1 MGRRIQG
8 KKVLL
13 LHAPYNEYAFGKK
26 WKVNRSLSPPLGL
39 LYLGSPLLKEDYNVL
54 FIDLNVDRMSR
65 KEFLNI
71 IEVHDFIL
79 ITCYTLTLNNVKK
92 IIKDIKKVNKKAH
105 ILCGG
110 PHCNITHEYIEG
122 SFLTCFGE
130 CEGYIT
136 RILNSIITKES
147 LEDIPGLIYKKDG
160 ELVKNSGV
168 MKIDN
173 LDLSIFPAWEL
184 IDKKKY
190 GYVGNARLDLAWIMS
205 TRGCPFNCYFC
216 ARMLYSKYRERSV
229 DNVVAELKSL
239 VKQGYKYIA
248 FGDDNFLLN
257 KNRVHEIMDRIILE
271 KINIKMAVQ
280 GRVDSADFNLFQ
292 KMRKAGVIA
301 IFFGIESANQDVLDF
316 YNKKTTVE
324 QGIEAIK
331 TANQAGL
338 ITVGFFIIGAPFETD
353 KHIKQNLE
361 YFNNVPLDLISCY
374 DLTYVVGT
382 QLWKN
387 AVKKGIIEKSELF
400 VRADKKTSNY
410 SSEEISEIKND
421 FIKRFYKNPRR
432 LLRIQSKALRLGEL
446 GLIYKGL
453 LNVGVILSK
462 MRGSTTV

>member
-1 MGRRIQG
+1 MGRRVQG

-13 LHAPYNEYAFGKK
+13 LHAPYNEYAFGKR
-26 WKVNRSLSPPLGL
+26 WKANRSLSPPLGL

-160 ELVKNSGV
+160 ELVKNSGI

-229 DNVVAELKSL
+229 DNVVTELKSL

-257 KNRVHEIMDRIILE
+257 KNRVHEIMDRIILD
-271 KINIKMAVQ
+271 KINIKMAIQ

-338 ITVGFFIIGAPFETD
+338 ITVGFFMIGAPFETD

-400 VRADKKTSNY
+400 VRADKKISNY

-432 LLRIQSKALRLGEL
+432 LLRIQYKALRLGEL

-453 LNVGVILSK
+453 LNVGAILSK
-462 MRGSTTV
+462 MRGSTTA

>member
-1 MGRRIQG
+1 MKEDLG
-8 KKVLL
+8 KNVLL
-13 LHAPYNEYAFGKK
+13 LHAPIAQYTFGKK
-26 WKVNRSLSPPLGL
+26 WRATKGLSPPLGL
-39 LYLGSPLLKEDYNVL
+39 LYLGSPLLKVGYNVK
-54 FIDLNVDRMSR
+54 FVDLNVDKLSR
-65 KEFLNI
+65 KEFLKI
-71 IEVHDFIL
+71 IEAQDFIL
-79 ITCYTLTLNNVKK
+79 ITCYTLTINNVKK
-92 IIKDIKKVNKKAH
+92 IIQDIKEVNNKGV

-110 PHCNITHEYIEG
+110 PHCNITQEYIEG
-122 SFLTCFGE
+122 SFITCIGE
-130 CEGYIT
+130 VEGYIVQ
-136 RILNSIITKES
+136 ILHLIETKKP
-147 LEDIPGLIYKKDG
+147 LEVIPGLIYKKDG
-160 ELVKNSGV
+160 ELVKNTGV
-168 MKIDN
+168 MKINN
-173 LDLSIFPAWEL
+173 LDSSIFPAWEL
-184 IDKKKY
+184 LDKKKY
-190 GYVGNARLDLAWIMS
+190 GYIGNAQLDLAWIMS

-257 KNRVHEIMDRIILE
+257 KNRVHEIMERIILE

-280 GRVDSADFNLFQ
+280 GRVDSADFNMFQ

-338 ITVGFFIIGAPFETD
+338 ITIGFFIIGAPFETD

-361 YFNNVPLDLISCY
+361 YFNSVPLDLISCY

-382 QLWKN
+382 KLWKN

-421 FIKRFYKNPRR
+421 LIKHFYKNPHR
-432 LLRIQSKALRLGEL
+432 LLRVLYKALRLGEL

-453 LNVGVILSK
+453 LNVGAILSK
-462 MRGSTTV
+462 MRGFTTV

>member
-26 WKVNRSLSPPLGL
+26 WKANRSLSPPLGL

>member
-1 MGRRIQG
+1 MKEDPG
-8 KKVLL
+8 KNILL
-13 LHAPYNEYAFGKK
+13 LHVPIAQYTFGKK
-26 WKVNRSLSPPLGL
+26 WKATKGLSPPLGL
-39 LYLGSPLLKEDYNVL
+39 LYLGSPLLREGYNVKFL
-54 FIDLNVDRMSR
+54 DLNVDKLSR
-65 KEFLNI
+65 KEFLKI
-71 IEVHDFIL
+71 IEVQDFFL
-79 ITCYTLTLNNVKK
+79 ITCYTLTINNVKQ
-92 IIKDIKKVNKKAH
+92 IIQDIKEVNNKGV

-110 PHCNITHEYIEG
+110 PHCNITQEYIEG
-122 SFLTCFGE
+122 SFITCVGE
-130 CEGYIT
+130 VEGYIVH
-136 RILNSIITKES
+136 ILHLIETKQP

-168 MKIDN
+168 MKRNN
-173 LDLSIFPAWEL
+173 LDSSLFPAWEL

-257 KNRVHEIMDRIILE
+257 KKRVHEIMDKIILE
-271 KINIKMAVQ
+271 KINTKMAVQ

-353 KHIKQNLE
+353 KHIKKNLE

-374 DLTYVVGT
+374 DLTYVVDT
-382 QLWKN
+382 KLWKN

-421 FIKRFYKNPRR
+421 FIKRFYKNPHR
-432 LLRIQSKALRLGEL
+432 LLRIQYKALRLGEL
-446 GLIYKGL
+446 GLVYKGL
-453 LNVGVILSK
+453 LNVGAILSK
-462 MRGSTTV
+462 MRGFNTV